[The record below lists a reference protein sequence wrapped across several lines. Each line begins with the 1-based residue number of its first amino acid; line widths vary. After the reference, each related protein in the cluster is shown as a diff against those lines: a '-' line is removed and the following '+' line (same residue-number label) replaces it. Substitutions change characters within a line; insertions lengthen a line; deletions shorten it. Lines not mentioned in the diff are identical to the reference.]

1 MDPEKEPQTSS
12 STNQKSSKSH
22 SEEQIKYVDRGEH
35 NHTNLFN
42 YMMNGFSYHKIITDD
57 AGVPIDYIFLD
68 INPAFT
74 QQTGLTREQVIGKKV
89 TEAIPI
95 VEDAPNNWIDRYGEV
110 ALSGVPI
117 QFEGYAQGLKKH
129 FIVNVYSDKKGYFST
144 IFTDITRIKNF
155 EEKLQVS
162 ESNYRLIMEQASD
175 GIFIADKTGKY
186 LEVNKSGLEMLG
198 YSLDEIL
205 EMNVEDTMDPEDLKT
220 TPLKLNELLSGKTLV
235 FERKMVRKHGSI
247 VHTEISAKMVD
258 DGRLLATIR
267 DITDRKKAE
276 KELEESEEKFRL
288 LFEHSFDPIF
298 WVNAELETIINCN
311 KVAAQLLERTKDE
324 IIGQHHSFIH
334 PPHIRERAKK
344 VFREQVSTTADYT
357 NETQLYSKSKK
368 SIHVHLTSAT
378 ISIGSQLI
386 VQDIYRDIT
395 QSKIDEAE
403 RLKSQKIE
411 SLSKL
416 TGGIVHDYN
425 NILVGILGNVNIL
438 QYKPSLDEDVKLILK
453 DIETAAIRAHDLTK
467 QLLTFSKGGSPI
479 KTPAHINDVI
489 QDSVSLIMRGSKSQY
504 ELKFEGEMP
513 VVEIDI
519 GQISQMINNLIINA
533 KQAMP
538 TGGLLKISARTIIIS
553 DSSTIPLAN
562 GDYVQISIQDEGK
575 GIPVEIQGHIFDPY
589 FTTKPAGAG
598 LGLATSFSIAK
609 QHDGLLMFETEENK
623 GTTFYIFLP
632 VSDKQVI
639 PTQSITKRK
648 NNFDGRV
655 LIMDDDP
662 IVQKTLTKILVSQ
675 GFSVDSAHN
684 GQECIDLYRKSIEN
698 GSKYEFLVMDL
709 VIPGGMGG
717 KETIAILR
725 DINPDIVA
733 IVSSGY
739 STDPILANYQD
750 YGFTAVLN
758 KPYTISEVID
768 TINSIL

>member
-235 FERKMVRKHGSI
+235 FERKMVRKDGSV

-311 KVAAQLLERTKDE
+311 KVATQLLERTKDE

-453 DIETAAIRAHDLTK
+453 DIETAAIRAHDSFK
-467 QLLTFSKGGSPI
+467 IQSP
-479 KTPAHINDVI
+479 
-489 QDSVSLIMRGSKSQY
+489 
-504 ELKFEGEMP
+504 
-513 VVEIDI
+513 
-519 GQISQMINNLIINA
+519 
-533 KQAMP
+533 
-538 TGGLLKISARTIIIS
+538 
-553 DSSTIPLAN
+553 
-562 GDYVQISIQDEGK
+562 
-575 GIPVEIQGHIFDPY
+575 
-589 FTTKPAGAG
+589 
-598 LGLATSFSIAK
+598 
-609 QHDGLLMFETEENK
+609 
-623 GTTFYIFLP
+623 
-632 VSDKQVI
+632 
-639 PTQSITKRK
+639 
-648 NNFDGRV
+648 
-655 LIMDDDP
+655 
-662 IVQKTLTKILVSQ
+662 
-675 GFSVDSAHN
+675 
-684 GQECIDLYRKSIEN
+684 
-698 GSKYEFLVMDL
+698 
-709 VIPGGMGG
+709 
-717 KETIAILR
+717 
-725 DINPDIVA
+725 
-733 IVSSGY
+733 
-739 STDPILANYQD
+739 
-750 YGFTAVLN
+750 
-758 KPYTISEVID
+758 
-768 TINSIL
+768 